1 MSLLSNHNRK
11 VYKLRIFETGYVILV
26 NFGFS
31 DEDEKGGSLKMPR
44 VQKNI
49 FRELDKVKNLVEDKI
64 PSFDIRNLCVTLGR
78 LGTYHYNKKKILLLG
93 VERELYNLLIKNSYN
108 PYTVYRWAL
117 LERVPEEIKFQ
128 LKNHY
133 LSQKKA
139 TKLFLERRHETETSL
154 QQDIRELGL
163 KMIREM

>member
-1 MSLLSNHNRK
+1 
-11 VYKLRIFETGYVILV
+11 
-26 NFGFS
+26 
-31 DEDEKGGSLKMPR
+31 SLKMPR

>member
-1 MSLLSNHNRK
+1 
-11 VYKLRIFETGYVILV
+11 V

-117 LERVPEEIKFQ
+117 LERVPEE
-128 LKNHY
+128 
-133 LSQKKA
+133 
-139 TKLFLERRHETETSL
+139 
-154 QQDIRELGL
+154 
-163 KMIREM
+163 